1 MERGKNSLRLHAIQ
15 VTRAEI
21 LDNVQAIISLLPY
34 PALKVEHYNDECLKL
49 TYWKGSGDDS
59 QKMETET

>member
-21 LDNVQAIISLLPY
+21 LDNVQAIISLIPY
-34 PALKVEHYNDECLKL
+34 PALKVERYNDEYLKIDVL
-49 TYWKGSGDDS
+49 ERQWR
-59 QKMETET
+59 